1 MIFTPLLLIVII
13 TIIGAVAYLIVRNLT
28 EMDSSKKFMT
38 GISLSIILIG
48 MFIVTLLVLAAMTRV
63 SIFTYPLLAAGLFQ
77 FAYIIPLSVFLAG
90 LRQYDIIKGLITGA
104 LVIAIL
110 NGGFFLLVPFITRN
124 FQ

>member
-1 MIFTPLLLIVII
+1 MIFVPLLLIVLI
-13 TIIGAVAYLIVRNLT
+13 TIIGAVAYLIVRNLG

-48 MFIVTLLVLAAMTRV
+48 IFIVTLLVLAAMTRV

-77 FAYIIPLSVFLAG
+77 FAYIIPLSIFLAG

-104 LVIAIL
+104 LTIAVL
-110 NGGFFLLVPFITRN
+110 NGSFFLLVPFITRN

>member
-1 MIFTPLLLIVII
+1 MIFAPLLLIFILLIAGIVMYLVIN
-13 TIIGAVAYLIVRNLT
+13 NLK
-28 EMDSSKKFMT
+28 EMDSSKKFMM
-38 GISLSIILIG
+38 GISLSVILIG
-48 MFIVTLLVLAAMTRV
+48 IFIVTLLVLAAMTRV

-104 LVIAIL
+104 LVIALL
-110 NGGFFLLVPFITRN
+110 NGSFFLLVPFITRN